1 MRDLVSPFV
10 PPIAPVTHRQL
21 VPHAIDI
28 RQNGEGLLLIADGE
42 ERIADR
48 AVRCF
53 PFTTPDRWI
62 SFRDDTDAELGLLPA
77 LNGLNARART
87 ALEAHLKARYDIPI
101 IQSLRNIETGKQG
114 GAIWHVHTEE
124 GPASFAL
131 RGDQSLSLNAFPEV
145 VFTDAITRK
154 RYKIPD
160 FTKLDRTSQKIARV
174 HLPMGSRHG
183 SRRRGS
189 RGRRG

>member
-1 MRDLVSPFV
+1 MPDHVSPFV
-10 PPIAPVTHRQL
+10 PPINLVTQHQL

-28 RQNGEGLLLIADGE
+28 RPNGAGLLLLANGE
-42 ERIADR
+42 ELAVDR

-62 SFRDDTDAELGLLPA
+62 SLRDATGAELGLLPT
-77 LNGLNARART
+77 LNGLNAGART
-87 ALEAHLKARYDIPI
+87 SIEAHLKARYDIPI
-101 IQSLRNIETGKQG
+101 IQSLRTIETGNQG
-114 GAIWHVHTEE
+114 GAVWHVITEE
-124 GPASFAL
+124 GPTRFTL
-131 RGDQSLSLNAFPEV
+131 RGDQNQNLNAFPEV

-160 FTKLDRTSQKIARV
+160 FTKLDRASQKNARTY
-174 HLPMGSRHG
+174 LPMGSRHD
-183 SRRRGS
+183 SRRRGG